1 MPSLAFLSA
10 VRLGSAHLGAVS
22 RFRAA
27 RAQKPAAPSHRNRT
41 SVTMTSAVSVTVE
54 EARELL
60 FGDGGGKGK
69 PGGFVY
75 LDVRTSKEFHEQ
87 HVVDAV
93 NIPVADMTPNGPQP
107 LKGFVND
114 VNRAFP
120 GKSQTCVVGCL
131 SGARSEK
138 AVALLVADGWPPTNL
153 LDLQGGF
160 RKYNNE
166 FTPDGKPRAKPGVWK
181 DNGPVTWTDS

>member
-1 MPSLAFLSA
+1 
-10 VRLGSAHLGAVS
+10 
-22 RFRAA
+22 
-27 RAQKPAAPSHRNRT
+27 
-41 SVTMTSAVSVTVE
+41 
-54 EARELL
+54 
-60 FGDGGGKGK
+60 
-69 PGGFVY
+69 
-75 LDVRTSKEFHEQ
+75 
-87 HVVDAV
+87 V

-120 GKSQTCVVGCL
+120 GKSQTFVVGCL